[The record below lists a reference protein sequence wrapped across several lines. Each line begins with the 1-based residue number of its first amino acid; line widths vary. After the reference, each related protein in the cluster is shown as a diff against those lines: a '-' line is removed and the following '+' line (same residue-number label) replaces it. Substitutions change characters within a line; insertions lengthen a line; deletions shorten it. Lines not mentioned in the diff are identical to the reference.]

1 MLLADRTTLVQF
13 LIEERR
19 RFPQA
24 SGELNAV
31 ILDVALA
38 CKAIAR
44 LVAHGALMRCSFG
57 TAPSNLISNR
67 WGQSLP
73 VTNSRCPAGS

>member
-19 RFPQA
+19 RFPEA

-31 ILDVALA
+31 ILDVTLA
-38 CKAIAR
+38 VPG
-44 LVAHGALMRCSFG
+44 LVTRGRPGIFG
-57 TAPSNLISNR
+57 SVM
-67 WGQSLP
+67 P
-73 VTNSRCPAGS
+73 VATGV